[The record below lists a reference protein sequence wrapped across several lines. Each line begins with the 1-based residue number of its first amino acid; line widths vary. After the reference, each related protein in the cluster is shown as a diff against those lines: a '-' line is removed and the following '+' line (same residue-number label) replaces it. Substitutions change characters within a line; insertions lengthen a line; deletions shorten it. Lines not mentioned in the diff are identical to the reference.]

1 MHLIQKGKAMLFK
14 MLLCAVSSFLVACS
28 LQAQAPKVKSVE
40 QPVVLEDVWIIGGDT
55 VGQWEGLLPLVNPP
69 YRRSRAF
76 PGQNLTLAVWSK
88 GDGRDELLRAGLY
101 SFTVEYEGAKVSFKD
116 LRPTQVRQVKNH
128 GADFVKYILSSAQIK
143 QDVNGAMSVASVAL
157 FDLKWTIPPAAKD
170 GLAKVQ
176 GKVAFRDGRLTAF
189 KDEDLPVWS
198 FDRISNEG
206 GFKDMKEAG
215 DWMMT
220 YYQHPEPSRLRYF
233 LRLAKDEP
241 RTYQPAVMDFLVA
254 VLKED
259 PAAAMD
265 TMGRLEEEALPV
277 RNFGYYLL
285 RQAGYDI
292 SGPLARLRPEEREG
306 FEAGVA
312 GFPPLPDP
320 YDLTPNVAD
329 PMGVTTRMDM
339 LWSRFLTTG
348 RQEPVK
354 AIATI
359 LRWREDGMA
368 FLAMRKAGK
377 KIDGLSLEILR
388 ALAYSASGWSLGSF
402 FRNHPLVADFI
413 DAWKA
418 DLSTPMVIK
427 EELGTLITNEAF
439 KMK

>member
-1 MHLIQKGKAMLFK
+1 MSFK
-14 MLLCAVSSFLVACS
+14 MLLCVVSSLFVACS
-28 LQAQAPKVKSVE
+28 IQAQAPKEKSAA
-40 QPVVLEDVWIIGGDT
+40 QPEILEDVWVIGGDT
-55 VGQWEGLLPLVNPP
+55 VLQWEGLLPLVNTP

-88 GDGRDELLRAGLY
+88 GDGRDERLKDGVY
-101 SFTVEYEGAKVSFKD
+101 SFTVEFEGATVSFKD
-116 LRPTQVRQVKNH
+116 LRPSQVRQVKTH
-128 GADFVKYILSSAQIK
+128 GADFVRYALSSAQIK
-143 QDVNGAMSVASVAL
+143 QDVSAAMSIVSVAL
-157 FDLKWTIPPAAKD
+157 FDLKWTVPPEAKD

-176 GKVAFRDGRLTAF
+176 GKGTFPDGQVTSF
-189 KDEDLPVWS
+189 KDQVLPVWS

-206 GFKDMKEAG
+206 GFKDLKEAG
-215 DWMMT
+215 DWMMA

-233 LRLAKDEP
+233 LRLAKDEVS
-241 RTYQPAVMDFLVA
+241 TYQPAVMDFLVA
-254 VLKED
+254 VLKGE
-259 PAAAMD
+259 PAAARD

-292 SGPLARLRPEEREG
+292 SGPLARLKPEQREG
-306 FEAGVA
+306 FEVGVA
-312 GFPPLPDP
+312 KFPPLPDP
-320 YDLTPNVAD
+320 YDLTPDVAD

-339 LWSRFLTTG
+339 LWSRFLSNG

-354 AIATI
+354 AIATV

-377 KIDGLSLEILR
+377 KADGLTLELLR

-418 DLSTPMVIK
+418 DMATPLVIK

-439 KMK
+439 RMK